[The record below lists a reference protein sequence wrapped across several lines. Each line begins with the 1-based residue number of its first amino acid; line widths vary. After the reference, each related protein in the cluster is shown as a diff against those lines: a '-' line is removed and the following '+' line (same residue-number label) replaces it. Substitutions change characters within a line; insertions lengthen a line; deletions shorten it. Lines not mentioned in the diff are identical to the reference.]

1 MSGVASTDMVS
12 VTVHGPVG
20 ALDLAVPAGAATA
33 DVLREYAQ
41 QTGFRAPLQ
50 LATTRGTLLGAT
62 TSLAGAGIGSGAL
75 LLAVGEDPGRGPA
88 AQRRAADEAD
98 DRPSASPL
106 TLLVAVAAGLI
117 GVLAAVLTAG
127 TASTEHTATVALLGA
142 AALVGVL
149 PFGRHQSERAAAA
162 PLFAAAA
169 TFALV
174 HEPGA
179 VHLPVSLGVSALVA
193 AVAAGVARALD
204 TGRREVAEVWMAAG
218 VLCFGLTALTTLT
231 DADPAAHWALLLLLT
246 LLACRFVPMLAVDVP
261 DQYLIDLERLAITA
275 WSARDVRSGKR
286 RRTVIAPR
294 MVEDLLETGAV
305 VVTTACLLLAGVV
318 AVAAPALLGTATLS
332 VDEIGAE
339 ALVLFV
345 GGGLLLAARNLR
357 HRVARAALRVAGTY
371 CWAVLAWHLLV
382 DASTQQRWWWVA
394 LATALA
400 LVVVAAAVA
409 TGRGWRSV
417 RWARRAE
424 LGEVL
429 CGAFAIAALVVAS
442 GAFRVLWEMQT

>member
-20 ALDLAVPAGAATA
+20 VIDLAVPAGAATA
-33 DVLREYAQ
+33 DVLREYGQ
-41 QTGFRAPLQ
+41 QTGYRGPLQ
-50 LATTRGTLLGAT
+50 LATTRGSLLAPT

-75 LLAVGEDPGRGPA
+75 LLALGDAPPVTAG
-88 AQRRAADEAD
+88 RRAAAPRDED
-98 DRPSASPL
+98 DRPSASPV
-106 TLLVAVAAGLI
+106 TLIVSVAAGLV
-117 GVLAAVLTAG
+117 GVLGAVLVAG
-127 TASTEHTATVALLGA
+127 ADSTEHTLTVLVLGLAALL
-142 AALVGVL
+142 GVL
-149 PFGRHQSERAAAA
+149 PFGQHQAQRAAAA

-174 HEPGA
+174 HEPGS
-179 VHLPVSLGVSALVA
+179 VHLPVSVGVSALVA
-193 AVAAGVARALD
+193 AVAAGVARALG
-204 TGRREVAEVWMAAG
+204 TGRREVAEVWMATG

-231 DADPAAHWALLLLLT
+231 DAAPAAHWGILLLVT

-261 DQYLIDLERLAITA
+261 DQFLVDLERLAITA

-294 MVEDLLETGAV
+294 MVEDLLETGGI
-305 VVTTACLLLAGVV
+305 VVTTASLLLAGVV
-318 AVAAPALLGTATLS
+318 AVAAPALLRTATLS
-332 VDEIGAE
+332 VDGKGAV
-339 ALVLFV
+339 AMVLFV

-357 HRVARAALRVAGTY
+357 HPVARAALRCAGTY
-371 CWAVLAWHLLV
+371 CWAVLSWHLLI
-382 DASTQQRWWWVA
+382 DASAEQRWWWVG
-394 LATALA
+394 LATAGALA
-400 LVVVAAAVA
+400 VVAAAVA

-424 LGEVL
+424 MGEVI
-429 CGAFAIAALVVAS
+429 CGAFAIASLMVAS

>member
-33 DVLREYAQ
+33 DVLREYGQ
-41 QTGFRAPLQ
+41 QTGFRGPLR
-50 LATTRGTLLGAT
+50 LATTRGTLLGEA
-62 TSLAGAGIGSGAL
+62 TSLAGAGVGSGAL
-75 LLAVGEDPGRGPA
+75 LLAVGEAPA
-88 AQRRAADEAD
+88 ALPGPPRRTVAVAD
-98 DRPSASPL
+98 DGPSASPF
-106 TLLVAVAAGLI
+106 TLLVAVAAGLV
-117 GVLAAVLTAG
+117 GLLAAGLVAG
-127 TASTEHTATVALLGA
+127 NDSSERTATVAVLVA
-142 AALVGVL
+142 AALLGVL
-149 PFGRHQSERAAAA
+149 PFGTRQGERAAAA

-179 VHLPVSLGVSALVA
+179 VHLPVSVGVAALVA

-218 VLCFGLTALTTLT
+218 VVCFGLTALTTLT
-231 DADPAAHWALLLLLT
+231 DADPAAHWSLLLLIT

-286 RRTVIAPR
+286 RRTVIASR

-305 VVTTACLLLAGVV
+305 VVTSACLVLAGVV
-318 AVAAPALLGTATLS
+318 AIAVPALLSTASLS
-332 VDEIGAE
+332 VDAIGAA
-339 ALVLFV
+339 ALVFFV

-357 HRVARAALRVAGTY
+357 HRAARAALRVAGTY
-371 CWAVLAWHLLV
+371 CWAVLAGHLLL
-382 DASTQQRWWWVA
+382 DASAQQRWWWVV
-394 LATALA
+394 LATGLA
-400 LVVVAAAVA
+400 LIVVAAAVA

-429 CGAFAIAALVVAS
+429 CGAFAIAALVVAT